1 MAFLVPRASLAAIS
15 FLLGRRV
22 QAQTCYY
29 PDQTVE
35 TSHIICNASAEISL
49 CCQDGAVCLTS
60 GLCFSKWD
68 TSINTGT
75 CTDKTWTDRSCFQSC
90 PQSTTVDHGF
100 NTLYRCNDN
109 RWCCSTSG
117 NTTSCCNDHD
127 VDLFLLGEVGAV
139 MGGTGFQTGF
149 TIAPLERLQ
158 TSQSTVATGQ
168 STAAKSQSTG
178 FSSTLSQTQST
189 ELAGQNVDAGRA
201 SSTNTTETGLGAGL
215 GVGLPLLAGLIVA
228 LLFLRRLRSQTNSI
242 RTDSGKEIKAIVT
255 HSNTMAPDGPVEME
269 TRPSEMPNS
278 RREITQELG
287 A

>member
-1 MAFLVPRASLAAIS
+1 MAFLAPRASLTAFS
-15 FLLGRRV
+15 FFLGRRI

-35 TSHIICNASAEISL
+35 TSHIICNASAQTSL

-75 CTDKTWTDRSCFQSC
+75 CTDKTWTDPSCFQNC
-90 PQSTTVDHGF
+90 PQSTEVDHGF

-127 VDLFLLGEVGAV
+127 VDLFLLEEVGAV

-158 TSQSTVATGQ
+158 TSQSTVATGP
-168 STAAKSQSTG
+168 STAAKSQSLG
-178 FSSTLSQTQST
+178 SSSALSQTQST
-189 ELAGQNVDAGRA
+189 ALAGQNVDAGRA
-201 SSTNTTETGLGAGL
+201 NSSNATETGLGAGL

-228 LLFLRRLRSQTNSI
+228 LLVLRRLRSRTNSI
-242 RTDSGKEIKAIVT
+242 RTDSGKKIKAVVT
-255 HSNTMAPDGPVEME
+255 HGNTMASNGLVEME
-269 TRPSEMPNS
+269 NHPSEMPNS